1 MFGSFSVLFVS
12 LSFLVLAVNPSAAE
26 GFTRLRKAGRI
37 LKRSPVILV
46 PGDLGNRLE
55 AKLNKPSSSYKV
67 CTLKTPNYI
76 NLWLNPLEIAFDLKC
91 WVENMRLVYDNQT
104 RKTSNM
110 PGVDV
115 RVPGFGGTETVEI
128 IDPNL
133 ILSPRLTHFLSFKYY
148 FKDIVDS
155 LVGAGYV
162 RNVSVRG
169 APYDFRKAPN
179 EMQDY
184 YKKLK
189 NLIEETF
196 LKNNKTKVTIVCH
209 SMGCAITS
217 YFLNTK
223 DQAWKD
229 KHIKGLITL
238 GPALGGAVKALK
250 TIAAGENLGYKV
262 DAGQLKLQQRSTVSL
277 SYLVPSRHLWSPN
290 EVIAFTK
297 HKNYTVKNYDEFFKD
312 IGFSTAFEMY
322 KDTFRYAEIGLNPP
336 GVEVFCIYGVGLNTT
351 IRLNYTQPK
360 SFPDKPVLEF
370 GEGDGTVNLRSLQ
383 VCSNW
388 RGRQKQ
394 KVFLK
399 TLPKVEHLDM
409 LRDEY
414 VKKFIVDYV
423 TS

>member
-1 MFGSFSVLFVS
+1 MRTKEFLCVGIYLAHELG
-12 LSFLVLAVNPSAAE
+12 LSPRQPSAARPNNDSKLLLHNVSHNY
-26 GFTRLRKAGRI
+26 FNNTKLRTI
-37 LKRSPVILV
+37 

-55 AKLNKPSSSYKV
+55 AKLNKPFSSYKF
-67 CTLKTPNYI
+67 CELKTSDYYNI
-76 NLWLNPLEIAFDLKC
+76 WLNPLLLAFRLQC

-110 PGVDV
+110 PGVAI
-115 RVPGFGGTETVEI
+115 RVPGFGDTKSVEI
-128 IDPNL
+128 IDPN
-133 ILSPRLTHFLSFKYY
+133 IIGTPH
-148 FKDIVDS
+148 IVDS
-155 LVGAGYV
+155 LVEAGYV

-184 YKKLK
+184 YKNLK

-196 LKNNKTKVTIVCH
+196 EKNNKTKVTIVCH
-209 SMGCAITS
+209 SMGCPIIS

-223 DQAWKD
+223 DQPWKD
-229 KHIKGLITL
+229 KHIKCLIAL

-250 TIAAGENLGYKV
+250 TIAAGENLGYDV
-262 DAGQLKLQQRSTVSL
+262 DAKQLKLQQRSTVSL
-277 SYLVPSRHLWSPN
+277 SFMLPSRHLWSPN

-297 HKNYTVKNYDEFFKD
+297 DKNYTVENYDEFFKD

-336 GVEVFCIYGVGLNTT
+336 GVEVSCIFGVGLNTT
-351 IRLNYTQPK
+351 IRLNYTEPK
-360 SFPDKPVLEF
+360 NFPDKPVLEF

-388 RGRQKQ
+388 RGRQKHH
-394 KVFLK
+394 VFFK

-409 LRDEY
+409 LRDKY